1 MDKSMAKIGLAQFM
15 RQVKQEVKKIS
26 WPGRKETSMSTVMVI
41 IIAAIASTFFFF
53 VDQVLAKVIQIILGF
68 GG

>member
-1 MDKSMAKIGLAQFM
+1 MAKVGLAQLM

-41 IIAAIASTFFFF
+41 IIAALASVFFFF
-53 VDQVLAKVIQIILGF
+53 VDQILAKLVQIILGF